1 MRLKLGIP
9 EMLGSAPLARRLAG
23 LTAARLL
30 LVSLS
35 LILVGAFYLRGKF
48 GLQSYTL
55 RVALQTFGLSFALT
69 GVYAALLRKGKHLE
83 RLAEAQL
90 VLDQLTW
97 TVVAYLTG
105 GASSGATSFYGLS
118 CLVGASLLGLR
129 GAFLAALS
137 GALSY
142 GSLVFALQRGLISA
156 PRDQPASIYHLSTDE
171 LAFYLLVNLLV
182 LIVVALLAGTLA
194 DRLRWTGGELALAT
208 ERADQAERMAGL
220 GRLAAGLAHEI
231 RNPLGSIAG
240 SIQLLRTARGLS
252 DEDQRLCDI
261 IQRETARLN
270 DLVTDMVDL
279 SKPKKPM
286 FASVDAARVAREVVA
301 LTARSGRAVS
311 DVEVSYSGLDAAPI
325 WADGAQLRQMIWN
338 LVRNAVQASSPGDSV
353 EVAVEIIGKS
363 TWLRVSDRGAGIDE
377 AARER
382 LFDAFF
388 TTRSQ
393 GTGMGLAV
401 VKRIADEHAFSIAVD
416 SSRGRGATF
425 RVNLGA
431 PRASQPPPALD

>member
-9 EMLGSAPLARRLAG
+9 EMLGAAPLARRLAA

-30 LVSLS
+30 LLSLS
-35 LILVGAFYLRGKF
+35 LALVGAFYLRGKF
-48 GLQSYTL
+48 GFASFTL

-69 GVYAALLRKGKHLE
+69 GIYAALLRKGKHLE
-83 RLAEAQL
+83 RLAEVQL

-105 GASSGATSFYGLS
+105 GATSGATSFYGLS
-118 CLVGASLLGLR
+118 CLMGASLLGLR
-129 GAFLAALS
+129 GAILAALS

-142 GSLVFALQRGLISA
+142 GGLVFALQRGLLSA

-182 LIVVALLAGTLA
+182 LIVVAVLAGTLA
-194 DRLRWTGGELALAT
+194 DRLRWTGGELVLAT

-240 SIQLLRTARGLS
+240 SIQLLRTATGLS

-261 IQRETARLN
+261 IQRETGRLN

-279 SKPKKPM
+279 SKPKKPI
-286 FASVDAARVAREVVA
+286 FASVDAARVAREVVS

-311 DVEVSYSGLDAAPI
+311 DVVVSYSGLQAAPI

-353 EVAVEIIGKS
+353 EVAVEIIGKN
-363 TWLRVSDRGAGIDE
+363 TWLRVSDRGVGIDE

-401 VKRIADEHAFSIAVD
+401 VKRIADEHAFSILVD
-416 SSRGRGATF
+416 SRRGRGATF

-431 PRASQPPPALD
+431 PRASQPPPADY